1 MSQLRARRCCVG
13 RCRRLNGGSCR
24 GGARAPTT
32 CGQGKQDGQENKRS
46 HATEPPP
53 FGHVC
58 KAGRSLPLLAA
69 LKGSALLP
77 WGARPPAFK
86 VQSCRLVRLLRPLR
100 LAGRKSGTGSPA
112 RVSTQNTVQPDLVVL
127 LIPNLGWRGIGS
139 GAGGVPPN

>member
-13 RCRRLNGGSCR
+13 RCRRLNGGSCP

-69 LKGSALLP
+69 LKGPSLLP

-86 VQSCRLVRLLRPLR
+86 VQSCRLVLLLHPPSSS
-100 LAGRKSGTGSPA
+100 AGGTEIRDQFSGKSVHAEHGPTGS
-112 RVSTQNTVQPDLVVL
+112 
-127 LIPNLGWRGIGS
+127 RGS
-139 GAGGVPPN
+139 LDPEP